1 MGHIP
6 FDRIFLI
13 DQKVNLGEYG
23 CSTGNK
29 ILRKR
34 NHRITDQLFYL
45 LFRLCKILKFTK
57 TPHTP
62 PQHGAKA

>member
-1 MGHIP
+1 MDALLAI
-6 FDRIFLI
+6 
-13 DQKVNLGEYG
+13 
-23 CSTGNK
+23 K